1 MAVAQQSKPKW
12 VDPDTMWDDDAPAG
26 DVDNVIEMAR
36 PESSIDRFHN
46 HEDLSPEAMAKAI
59 SDLQASVEALDS
71 RLAAVEGDAAG
82 ASNATKDL
90 GSSMFKMGDALSK
103 RVKAIE
109 DSVAALE
116 VEPEAEPDVV
126 AEEAPMFAPI
136 AKPAAK
142 DRRLVITL
150 GLVAALI
157 VSVAAVALMQ
167 PQLASHQAAP
177 AEALYA
183 PTAPAGR

>member
-12 VDPDTMWDDDAPAG
+12 VDPDSMWDDDVPASEG
-26 DVDNVIEMAR
+26 DNVIEMTR
-36 PESSIDRFHN
+36 PESDIDRFHN
-46 HEDLSPEAMAKAI
+46 HEDLSPEAMARAI
-59 SDLQASVEALDS
+59 SDLQASVEALDG

-109 DSVAALE
+109 DSVAARE
-116 VEPEAEPDVV
+116 VEPEPEVV
-126 AEEAPMFAPI
+126 AEEAPLFVP
-136 AKPAAK
+136 AKPAK
-142 DRRLVITL
+142 EKRMMLTI

-157 VSVAAVALMQ
+157 VAVAAVALMQ
-167 PQLASHQAAP
+167 PLLASHQAAP

-183 PTAPAGR
+183 PSAPVGH